1 MKPIAKVY
9 TALLFLFLFA
19 PIVIMLIFSFNSGN
33 SLSVL
38 SGFSTYWYKELFHD
52 ANTLG
57 ALRNTLILA
66 LCAAILSTIMGT
78 AAAVGM
84 NKLRNKYMK
93 AAMNTVTNLPMVNP
107 EIITGISLM
116 LMFVFAGRLMG
127 MATSLNF
134 ATILIAHIT
143 FCLPYVILQVLPKL
157 RQMDKALPEAAM
169 DLGCTPFRAFLKVEL
184 PEILP
189 GVLTG
194 MIMAFTLS
202 LDDFVISYFTSG
214 NGFETLPIRIYNMTK
229 KTVTPKMYAL
239 ATIIFFVILLLL
251 LITNLMDDDAARERK
266 AQRRGAKSASAQASG
281 KSKKSRKPLSDR
293 GRKILAGS
301 VLGVAAVLILVVSV
315 AGGSDT
321 LELNVYNW
329 GEYISD
335 GSDGSLN
342 TVKAFESWYEETY
355 GEKVHVNYTTYASN
369 EDMYA
374 KLKSGAVS
382 YDVII
387 PSDYM
392 IARLSNEDMLLPLN
406 FDNIPN
412 YQYIEDKFRG
422 LYYDPDDTYSI
433 PYTYGVVGI
442 IYDANQVDEAD
453 VGSWDLMWNPKYKGK
468 ILQFNNSRDAF
479 GTAMYRA
486 GIDVNTTDKSQWE
499 AALQALLEQRP
510 IVKAY
515 VMDEIYN
522 TLESGEAAIG
532 AYYAGDYFTMLDAEA
547 DDVDLQFYYPDPT
560 NYFVDAM
567 CIPSCCENKELAE
580 VFINFMLS
588 QETAI
593 ANAEYIYY
601 ASPNSL
607 VYNDET
613 YQEDMGEEAM
623 EILYPEGVNFAEEYN
638 KLAYRNLDDEM
649 LGYMNSLW
657 ENLKIN

>member
-9 TALLFLFLFA
+9 TAILFLFLFA
-19 PIVIMLIFSFNSGN
+19 PIVIMLVFSFNSGN

-84 NKLRNKYMK
+84 NKLRSKYMK

-134 ATILIAHIT
+134 GTILIAHIT

-157 RQMDKALPEAAM
+157 HQMDKSLPEAAM

-251 LITNLMDDDAARERK
+251 LITNLMDDDAVRERK
-266 AQRRGAKSASAQASG
+266 AQRRGAKSKAAQASG
-281 KSKKSRKPLSDR
+281 KKRKPLSDR
-293 GRKILAGS
+293 GRKVLAGS
-301 VLGVAAVLILVVSV
+301 VLGVAAALILVVSV

-335 GSDGSLN
+335 GSDGSLD
-342 TVKAFESWYEETY
+342 TVKAFEAWYEETY

-392 IARLSNEDMLLPLN
+392 IARLANEDMLLPLN

-412 YQYIEDKFRG
+412 YQYIEDQFRG

-433 PYTYGVVGI
+433 PYTYGVVGV

-453 VGSWDLMWNPKYKGK
+453 AGDWDLMWNPKYKGK

-510 IVKAY
+510 LVKAY

-522 TLESGEAAIG
+522 ALESGEAAIG

-547 DDVDLQFYYPDPT
+547 DDVDLRFYYPDPT
-560 NYFVDAM
+560 NYFIDAM

-588 QETAI
+588 QETAV

-623 EILYPEGVNFAEEYN
+623 EILYPEGVNFSEEYN

-649 LGYMNSLW
+649 LSYMNSLW